1 MGSMT
6 SPSSESLSEIFNRL
20 DDRVRHVDEERWLS
34 SRYAPAIKRRSL
46 IALYAFC
53 YELARIRLVVTDP
66 VMGAIRFQWWREAL
80 EELSDG
86 KAREH
91 DTVLALAERL
101 DHEAFK
107 IESLEQ
113 LIEGYELAYE
123 TKDRAREPEALLTA
137 IAAKIL
143 ADAHSWGENI
153 RQLAPHWSALRRGDA
168 VGVGPEVSP
177 MPSAIRPA
185 IAHFRLRRSW
195 GVGKKPSSFSKR
207 MSILLAIM
215 TGRI

>member
-34 SRYAPAIKRRSL
+34 SRYAPANKRRSL

-53 YELARIRLVVTDP
+53 YELARVRLVVTDP

-91 DTVLALAERL
+91 DTVLALADRL
-101 DHEAFK
+101 NAK
-107 IESLEQ
+107 ALQVESLEQ
-113 LIEGYELAYE
+113 LVDGYEAAYE
-123 TKDRAREPEALLTA
+123 EKDRSREPEAFLTA

-153 RQLAPHWSALRRGDA
+153 RQLAPHWSALRRGEA
-168 VGVGPEVSP
+168 IGIGPDVSCA
-177 MPSAIRPA
+177 PSAIRPA

-195 GVGKKPSSFSKR
+195 GVDKKLPPFSKR
-207 MSILLAIM
+207 MSVLLAIVS
-215 TGRI
+215 GHI